1 ETLPEMREQ
10 GEGRHPEDAKPLCIA
25 EDVWPSCRPALGD
38 PILRAGQMGYFINA
52 SCPDDVQ
59 EVSLAYGKWI
69 SRLEEAHIAVERVP
83 PDQAR
88 ACRGRAHG
96 HSIKRVK
103 ASTTPGR
110 AHTVDAG
117 VELWSTLTTLA
128 IRARALVANK
138 TDSDQLD
145 YVLGDLEQRC
155 DTIADEDALLAS
167 IGDDFHLMSSSDL
180 IGALD
185 PFIEVS
191 ERWASRALGRSHAK
205 ARRGFIKWAKESWKS
220 KAGVVYRHVREP
232 QVQQTEV
239 LLRDTAVADPCSIM
253 RLKTEAWE
261 KVWSDPEFD
270 EGQVPQDLGDLRAR
284 AAEDPLEPITLERL
298 DVVLSRTSSKR
309 AKGIDNITALDI
321 ARCPPSARQQLVD
334 LLSL

>member
-1 ETLPEMREQ
+1 ME
-10 GEGRHPEDAKPLCIA
+10 
-25 EDVWPSCRPALGD
+25 
-38 PILRAGQMGYFINA
+38 YFINA
-52 SCPDDVQ
+52 SRPDDVQ

-69 SRLEEAHIAVERVP
+69 SQFEEAHIAVERIP

-103 ASTTPGR
+103 ANTTPGR

-155 DTIADEDALLAS
+155 DIIADEGHRARYFGNALSAELEEWRHAKDALLAS
-167 IGDDFHLMSSSDL
+167 IGDDFHLMPSSGL

-191 ERWASRALGRSHAK
+191 ERRSSRASGRSHAK
-205 ARRGFIKWAKESWKS
+205 ARRGFIKWAMESWKS

-239 LLRDTAVADPCSIM
+239 RLRDTAVADPCTIM
-253 RLKTEAWE
+253 RVKTDVWE
-261 KVWSDPEFD
+261 K
-270 EGQVPQDLGDLRAR
+270 
-284 AAEDPLEPITLERL
+284 
-298 DVVLSRTSSKR
+298 
-309 AKGIDNITALDI
+309 
-321 ARCPPSARQQLVD
+321 
-334 LLSL
+334 